1 MAYSAYVIHLIFESE
16 KCATIIIE
24 NQIHWPDLVY
34 SPKLMAKND
43 YLCAKR
49 LVHQCLAVGV
59 YITGIAPD
67 EFATD
72 TAKTWGSTDKR
83 SNVVNF

>member
-1 MAYSAYVIHLIFESE
+1 
-16 KCATIIIE
+16 
-24 NQIHWPDLVY
+24 
-34 SPKLMAKND
+34 MAKND